1 MKTTIIALL
10 AMLLLSMSV
19 IAVED
24 SEEPNLISEQNKV
37 DKEDR
42 LAGIANAITRG
53 NKSEETIQK
62 LTEVLNRIEDKKLE
76 VIQKLEDLKIDMNK
90 TKDKVLV
97 EGEKEG
103 KFLGLFKA
111 RHTEMY
117 EVSEDGSVKEKG
129 WFKWLWKD

>member
-10 AMLLLSMSV
+10 AMLLLSMVV
-19 IAVED
+19 IASED
-24 SEEPNLISEQNKV
+24 SEPNLISEQNKV
-37 DKEDR
+37 DKIDR

-62 LTEVLNRIEDKKLE
+62 LTEVLNKIEDKRLE

-90 TKDKVLV
+90 TKDKVLI